1 MKRTR
6 TAKKNKSIKVKRRL
20 GGSRGSR
27 IPRGSRGSR
36 RVSTHAFE
44 ADKRKTTGTYNI
56 HNNNNNHTK
65 SKKGLPVTESSDVVP
80 TESRPYS
87 GRSKIYA
94 HKLMPLVAL
103 AALGSIPES
112 NALSQRDWLPSATAC
127 VKYNGLWNSQ
137 TLQCS
142 GAHNLSDDTKKVNKG
157 LECVSNGGT
166 WNPAL
171 TGFCQRPFKPSKR

>member
-6 TAKKNKSIKVKRRL
+6 TSKKNKSIRVKRRL
-20 GGSRGSR
+20 G
-27 IPRGSRGSR
+27 GSRGSR

-94 HKLMPLVAL
+94 LNKLMPLATL
-103 AALGSIPES
+103 LALGSIPGS
-112 NALSQRDWLPSATAC
+112 DALSQRDWLPKAFDC
-127 VKYNGLWNSQ
+127 VRNDGLWNSQ
-137 TLQCS
+137 TLQCTGERGYS
-142 GAHNLSDDTKKVNKG
+142 YNTEKVNRG
-157 LECVSNGGT
+157 LDCVEKNGN

-171 TGFCQRPFKPSKR
+171 RGFCQRPFKPNPSDR